1 MMFVSGWHE
10 NNSVVYQLFFCF
22 FCMKRKKGERVDWMY
37 AAAGGNQVD
46 HELYLLGKPVD
57 KAVDPMAQE
66 NEEVHF
72 FQLVFI
78 MKIVV
83 R

>member
-1 MMFVSGWHE
+1 
-10 NNSVVYQLFFCF
+10 
-22 FCMKRKKGERVDWMY
+22 MY

-66 NEEVHF
+66 NEEVKF
-72 FQLVFI
+72 LSSLFLSQRLLSVKIKISCGLVW
-78 MKIVV
+78 MS
-83 R
+83 

>member
-1 MMFVSGWHE
+1 M
-10 NNSVVYQLFFCF
+10 N
-22 FCMKRKKGERVDWMY
+22 RKKGERVDWMY
-37 AAAGGNQVD
+37 AAAGSNQVD

-66 NEEVHF
+66 NEEVNF
-72 FQLVFI
+72 FPACFI

>member
-1 MMFVSGWHE
+1 
-10 NNSVVYQLFFCF
+10 
-22 FCMKRKKGERVDWMY
+22 MY

-83 R
+83 RWDQNILWLSTDVLEI